1 MLYDNQYLVDHSGE
15 YSTYLFSDKAEEIL
29 NAPSDK
35 PKFIYLSYTAPHAA
49 PEDLTEI
56 VKKELEALNPGR
68 KETIKKIW
76 DLSFGIFLNFIS

>member
-1 MLYDNQYLVDHSGE
+1 MLYDNENLVDHSGE

-35 PKFIYLSYTAPHAA
+35 PKFIYLSYTAPHAPHAA

-68 KETIKKIW
+68 KEKIKKFENCHI
-76 DLSFGIFLNFIS
+76 